1 MSESP
6 TSRRAGDE
14 DPERLP
20 AGLPAGASAADVTS
34 LPPPPSAKHDPRW
47 ASRSASRLMETSGA
61 RVVEAQQ
68 TIAELRKTQASVAKS
83 LGETRDAVLWLQK
96 LEVLEQQ
103 LVLVP
108 EYRER
113 AKKIVAEMAAVSQRL
128 AKAKKRA
135 SALSGEE
142 FPDYEEDAEAK

>member
-1 MSESP
+1 MD
-6 TSRRAGDE
+6 TRG
-14 DPERLP
+14 
-20 AGLPAGASAADVTS
+20 V
-34 LPPPPSAKHDPRW
+34 K
-47 ASRSASRLMETSGA
+47 
-61 RVVEAQQ
+61 VVEVQQ
-68 TIAELRKTQASVAKS
+68 TVAELRKTQSSVRRS

-113 AKKIVAEMAAVSQRL
+113 AKKIVNDMASIAQRV

-135 SALSGEE
+135 SALSGET
-142 FPDYEEDAEAK
+142 FPEWEDEQRGTSGGGEEAN